1 MAGRE
6 EPTSWLFLGCEFH
19 PGFQQIAMLEVRL
32 AVRLEVRLAVRLEVR
47 LEVLQGKKALRER

>member
-1 MAGRE
+1 
-6 EPTSWLFLGCEFH
+6 
-19 PGFQQIAMLEVRL
+19 MLEVRL